1 MTKTTTTFIHN
12 IQVEIRKE
20 EEKTNIE
27 KKN

>member
-1 MTKTTTTFIHN
+1 MTKRTTTFIHN